1 VTDQLYFETE
11 RARRYTGQPGH
22 LRAPFAKRKATDE
35 SRRQAEIDIA
45 RRRRVL
51 QTRAAIDE
59 FERAVLNLDLQ
70 IAAELECA
78 RVRDPSH
85 VAYPIAV
92 RTMVVRRDNMKATIA
107 ALSEQLTRID

>member
-1 VTDQLYFETE
+1 MTDEHYFETE
-11 RARRYTGQPGH
+11 GAWRYTGHPRH
-22 LRAPFAKRKATDE
+22 VRAATRQTQAMDE

-45 RRRRVL
+45 RRRLL
-51 QTRAAIDE
+51 QTRAAIEE

-85 VAYPIAV
+85 IAYPMRYERWSPA
-92 RTMVVRRDNMKATIA
+92 ATI
-107 ALSEQLTRID
+107 